1 MKTVTQRGAAL
12 LVAMLTVT
20 MVATLASAA
29 LWQQW
34 RNVEVEAAERTR
46 MQSSWILTGALDWAR
61 LILREDARSP
71 SRSDH
76 LAEPWAVPLQEAR
89 LSTFLAADPTNNS
102 AASTV
107 GTDAENV
114 FLSGQITDLQSLLNV
129 TNLVENSNKSPSGM
143 VMFGRLFDL
152 LGLPRQQL
160 DKLAENLRFA
170 QDIKADNLSAGRAA
184 LPPQNVEQLVWLG
197 LPAET
202 VQALAP
208 YITILPQRTPVNLNT
223 ASAEVI
229 YAAGVYDPVDTGLG
243 ISLADAQRMVTERE
257 RQHFS
262 TEQDALK
269 LAANPG
275 TRFASGTV
283 AASSRYFEVRGRLR
297 LNDLTME
304 QRSIVVREANEV
316 RTLTRENG
324 VVHAGAPVRPV
335 APR

>member
-1 MKTVTQRGAAL
+1 MTARTQRGAAL

-61 LILREDARSP
+61 LILREDARAG
-71 SRSDH
+71 RSDH

-114 FLSGQITDLQSLLNV
+114 FLSGQITDMQSFLNV
-129 TNLVENSNKSPSGM
+129 TNLVENSNKSAGGL

-160 DKLAENLRFA
+160 DRLAENLRFA
-170 QDIKADNLSAGRAA
+170 QDIKTDNLSAGRAA

-197 LPAET
+197 LPPET
-202 VQALAP
+202 VQALLP
-208 YITILPQRTPVNLNT
+208 YVTILPERTPVNLNT

-229 YAAGVYDPVDTGLG
+229 YAAGIYDPVDTGLG

-257 RQHFS
+257 RQHFG

-269 LAANPG
+269 LAPNAA

-283 AASSRYFEVRGRLR
+283 AASSKYFEVRGRLR
-297 LNDLTME
+297 LNDLVME
-304 QRSIVVREANEV
+304 QRSLVVREANEV

-324 VVHAGAPVRPV
+324 VVHAGAPARAA

>member
-1 MKTVTQRGAAL
+1 MKAFGQRGAAL

-61 LILREDARSP
+61 LILREDARAG
-71 SRSDH
+71 RADH

-89 LSTFLAADPTNNS
+89 LSTFLAADPTNN
-102 AASTV
+102 AATAD
-107 GTDAENV
+107 TDAENV
-114 FLSGQITDLQSLLNV
+114 FLSGRITDLQSFLNV

-143 VMFGRLFDL
+143 IVFGRLFDL

-170 QDIKADNLSAGRAA
+170 QDIKTDNLSAGRAA

-197 LPAET
+197 LPEET
-202 VQALAP
+202 VQALTP
-208 YITILPQRTPVNLNT
+208 YVTILPERTPVNVNT

-229 YAAGVYDPVDTGLG
+229 YAAGVFDPVDSGGG
-243 ISLADAQRMVTERE
+243 ISLGEAQRMVAERE
-257 RQHFS
+257 RQHFGA
-262 TEQDALK
+262 EQDALK
-269 LAANPG
+269 LTGNPG
-275 TRFASGTV
+275 GRFAGGTI
-283 AASSRYFEVRGRLR
+283 AAGSKYFEVRGRLR

-304 QRSIVVREANEV
+304 QRSIVVRESNEV
-316 RTLTRENG
+316 RTLQRENG
-324 VVHAGAPVRPV
+324 VIHAGPATRPA